1 MDLSIGFFLSGIIMH
16 FDKFASP
23 TQALSAYKKA
33 KTMQLESLKLNNNDF
48 KESSIYIES
57 SPTKMNLYSYVNP
70 CEPCDASLYR
80 IYFPEIVEGFENY
93 LKLRFGCLIDENW
106 FLRTLYYFGQNN
118 LLKFLELIPDTTQ
131 LILLPDSYPR
141 KSIVFIR
148 VNFTSLEYEVN
159 ELELFFDPS
168 SFDQFSN
175 IGASEKWNNIGNNLA
190 LYPYNQYRPIP
201 ARQILASIFY
211 HIDREE
217 VLRNELNTESKK
229 ILINK
234 HLALNKFEGREWDR
248 YLYDDHF
255 FEIYSLLRELNFS
268 KLLPYKNPFI

>member
-1 MDLSIGFFLSGIIMH
+1 MH

-33 KTMQLESLKLNNNDF
+33 KSMQLESLKLKKNDAF
-48 KESSIYIES
+48 QESSIYVES
-57 SPTKMNLYSYVNP
+57 SPSNKNLYSYVNLF
-70 CEPCDASLYR
+70 EPCDASIYR

-106 FLRTLYYFGQNN
+106 FLRTLCYFGQNN

-131 LILLPDSYPR
+131 LILLPTPYPR

-168 SFDQFSN
+168 SADQFSN
-175 IGASEKWNNIGNNLA
+175 IGGSVKWNNIGNSLT
-190 LYPYNQYRPIP
+190 LFPSDQYRFIP

-211 HIDREE
+211 HINQAEI
-217 VLRNELNTESKK
+217 LRNELNTESKK

-234 HLALNKFEGREWDR
+234 HLALNTFEGREWDR

-255 FEIYSLLRELNFS
+255 FEIYILSRNWNFS
-268 KLLPYKNPFI
+268 TLLPYKNPFI